1 MKYFIT
7 VKAGRKVEKIEEKG
21 GELVV
26 FTHARAHDNEA
37 NRRVVELLA
46 KHFGVSKSQV
56 EIISGQKSKK
66 KTVEIIK

>member
-7 VKAGRKVEKIEEKG
+7 VKAGRKVEKIEERD

-46 KHFGVSKSQV
+46 KHFDVSKSQV